1 MDGCK
6 PLMELMRR
14 QGLVAVDFETHSRAV
29 EKPLSVD
36 SSACG
41 LQVFDM
47 VTDGK
52 FKRYNRQDL
61 LRMMIPFPSGC

>member
-1 MDGCK
+1 
-6 PLMELMRR
+6 MELMRR

-41 LQVFDM
+41 LQVSSM
-47 VTDGK
+47 LTDEE
-52 FKRYNRQDL
+52 FKRYKRQDL
-61 LRMMIPFPSGC
+61 LGMTIPFPSDY